1 MKLKHLDFQDGG
13 YSNSSNLSE
22 IDEKEKRKISS
33 KNEVDNKTLQ

>member
-22 IDEKEKRKISS
+22 TDEKEKRKISS
-33 KNEVDNKTLQ
+33 KNEVDNKTL